1 MIRYHTRWGLLCQIV
16 IAFSLVFQACKQDK
30 NNIHD
35 LSAYY
40 FNNGQLPDSGLTYI
54 YQNVRDSL
62 GSPERWHFQLSGPN
76 LVLST
81 NFDESGQAI
90 QRQYDRIVENGV
102 LTDSLVLFSTD
113 SAGNKQRVPVKV
125 ISPNRFPFDAIDTSR
140 VWLTHLEW
148 YQPGDSL
155 HIVLQRRRKFDDFI
169 EYKLDGKVIP
179 AIRFTT
185 EDTFETERDGWTSST
200 WKGEEVYA
208 KGKGMVYYK
217 REISKEMVLEY
228 ALEK

>member
-16 IAFSLVFQACKQDK
+16 IAFSLVFQACTQDK

-40 FNNGQLPDSGLTYI
+40 LDLIQLPDTGVTYT
-54 YQNVRDSL
+54 YYSLRDSL
-62 GSPERWHFQLSGPN
+62 AAPEKWHFQRSGVN
-76 LVLST
+76 QMLGT
-81 NFDESGQAI
+81 NFDAAGQVI
-90 QRQYDRIVENGV
+90 QRQYDRFVENGV
-102 LTDSLVLFSTD
+102 LTDSLLLFSTD

-125 ISPNRFPFDAIDTSR
+125 ISPNRFPFDAIDTSKT
-140 VWLTHLEW
+140 WLTHLEW

-155 HIVLQRRRKFDDFI
+155 HIVLQRRRKFDEFI
-169 EYKLDGKVIP
+169 KWKLDGKTIP

-200 WKGEEVYA
+200 WKGEEIY
-208 KGKGMVYYK
+208 GKGMGLVYYR
-217 REISKEMVLEY
+217 REISKDMVLEY
-228 ALEK
+228 QIKK